1 MRGIYRFTDLQIYRF
16 TILPS
21 FGLSVFRSF
30 RLSVLLTIGLWVLL
44 HSCSGPQVFDRQVFH
59 YNQGAGISSLDP
71 AFARDQS
78 GIWAVNQLYNSI
90 LQLDDSLHVR
100 PAIARS
106 WDISVDGLTYTFHL
120 RGDVWF
126 HPDACFGD
134 STRRVTASD
143 VVYSFRRIRDPK
155 TASPGAWIFNGRLD
169 TTGPFRAIDDTTF
182 VLKLSKPF
190 LPMLGILTMQY
201 CSIIPHEAVEKYGP
215 DFRSHP
221 VGTGPFRLKIWREG
235 AAMILV
241 RNEKYFEWEGGER
254 LPHIK
259 GVRVSFI
266 NNKKTEFVA
275 FMQGKLDFMSGID
288 ASFQDEVI
296 DQDGKLKKELQ
307 SSINLTKSPYL
318 NTEYL
323 GFLMKP
329 DSANVL
335 SDSRIRQAINY
346 GFDRQELI
354 RFLRNGIG
362 RPAGNGFTPPGLP
375 GYDGSIAGYHYDPEH
390 ARALLREAG
399 HENGAGLPELV
410 LYTNDSYKEM
420 GLMLSKQFDK
430 IGIKLR
436 IEVTEPA
443 ILREWMSQGRVAFF
457 RGSWIADYPDAESY
471 FTVFYSKNTSP
482 PNYTHYHNPE
492 YDLIYEKA
500 LTETS
505 DSLRYALY
513 HDMERIIIADAPIVP
528 LYYDEVLRF
537 TQKRVK
543 GLNSNG
549 LNLLDLKRVRLE

>member
-1 MRGIYRFTDLQIYRF
+1 MRDRSIYRFIDLRIYGF
-16 TILPS
+16 
-21 FGLSVFRSF
+21 
-30 RLSVLLTIGLWVLL
+30 VLLSILTLFL
-44 HSCSGPQVFDRQVFH
+44 HSCADDTQVFDPQVFH
-59 YNQGAGISSLDP
+59 YNQGAGIASLDP

-90 LQLDDSLHVR
+90 LQLDDSLHIR
-100 PAIARS
+100 PAIACS
-106 WDISVDGLTYTFHL
+106 WDISDDGLTYTFHI
-120 RGDVWF
+120 RDDVWF
-126 HPDACFGD
+126 HPDGCFKD

-143 VVYSFRRIRDPK
+143 VVYSFRRIRDPR
-155 TASPGAWIFNGRLD
+155 TASPGAWVFNDRLD
-169 TTGPFRAIDDTTF
+169 TGEPFRAVDDSTF
-182 VLKLSKPF
+182 ILKLSRPF

-201 CSIIPHEAVEKYGP
+201 CSVVPHEAVEKYGP

-235 AAMILV
+235 SAMILV
-241 RNEKYFEWEGGER
+241 RNEKYFEREGGEQ

-275 FMQGKLDFMSGID
+275 FKQGKLDFISGID

-296 DQDGKLKKELQ
+296 DQGGNLKKELQ
-307 SSINLTKSPYL
+307 STIDLIKSPYL

-329 DSANVL
+329 DSTNIL
-335 SDSRIRQAINY
+335 SDRRIRQAINY

-354 RFLRNGIG
+354 RFLRNGVG

-375 GYDGSIAGYHYDPEH
+375 SYDGSIAGYRYDPER
-390 ARALLREAG
+390 AKALLKEAG
-399 HENGAGLPELV
+399 HENGAGLPELL

-420 GLMLSKQFDK
+420 GLMLSKQLDK

-471 FTVFYSKNTSP
+471 FTVFYSRNTSP
-482 PNYTHYHNPE
+482 PNYTHYKNPE
-492 YDLIYEKA
+492 YDRIYEKA
-500 LTETS
+500 LTEKN

-513 HDMERIIIADAPIVP
+513 HDMERIIISDAPIVP

-537 TQKRVK
+537 TRKRVK

>member
-1 MRGIYRFTDLQIYRF
+1 MRDRSIYGFIDLRIYGF
-16 TILPS
+16 
-21 FGLSVFRSF
+21 
-30 RLSVLLTIGLWVLL
+30 VLLSILTLFL
-44 HSCSGPQVFDRQVFH
+44 HSCVDDAQVFDPQVFH

-90 LQLDDSLHVR
+90 LQLDDSLHIR

-106 WDISVDGLTYTFHL
+106 WDISDDGLTYTFHL
-120 RGDVWF
+120 RDDVWF
-126 HPDACFGD
+126 HSDGCFRD

-143 VVYSFRRIRDPK
+143 VVYSFRRIRDPR
-155 TASPGAWIFNGRLD
+155 TASPGAWVFNDRLD
-169 TTGPFRAIDDTTF
+169 TVEPFRAVDDSTF
-182 VLKLSKPF
+182 VLKLSRPF

-201 CSIIPHEAVEKYGP
+201 CSVVPREAAEKYGP

-235 AAMILV
+235 SAMILV
-241 RNEKYFEWEGGER
+241 RNEKYFEREGGEQ

-275 FMQGKLDFMSGID
+275 FKQGKLDFISGID

-296 DQDGKLKKELQ
+296 DQNGNLKKELQ
-307 SSINLTKSPYL
+307 STIDLTKSPYL

-329 DSANVL
+329 DSANIL
-335 SDSRIRQAINY
+335 SDRRIRQAINY

-354 RFLRNGIG
+354 RFLRNGVG
-362 RPAGNGFTPPGLP
+362 RSAGNGFTPPGLP
-375 GYDGSIAGYHYDPEH
+375 SYDASITGYRYDPER
-390 ARALLREAG
+390 AKALLREAG

-420 GLMLSKQFDK
+420 GLMLSKQLDK

-471 FTVFYSKNTSP
+471 FTVFYSHNTSP
-482 PNYTHYHNPE
+482 PNYTHYKNPE
-492 YDLIYEKA
+492 YDRIYEKA
-500 LTETS
+500 LTEKN

-513 HDMERIIIADAPIVP
+513 HDMERIIISEAPIVP

-537 TQKRVK
+537 TRKRVK

>member
-1 MRGIYRFTDLQIYRF
+1 MRDRSIYRFIDLRIYGF
-16 TILPS
+16 
-21 FGLSVFRSF
+21 
-30 RLSVLLTIGLWVLL
+30 VLLSILTLFL
-44 HSCSGPQVFDRQVFH
+44 HSCADDTQVFDPQVFH
-59 YNQGAGISSLDP
+59 YNQGAGIASLDP

-90 LQLDDSLHVR
+90 LQLDDSLHIR

-106 WDISVDGLTYTFHL
+106 WDISDDGLTYTFHI
-120 RGDVWF
+120 RDDVWF
-126 HPDACFGD
+126 HRDGCFRD

-143 VVYSFRRIRDPK
+143 VVYSFRRIRDPR
-155 TASPGAWIFNGRLD
+155 TASPGAWVFNDRLD
-169 TTGPFRAIDDTTF
+169 TVEPFRAVDDSTF
-182 VLKLSKPF
+182 VLKLSRPF

-201 CSIIPHEAVEKYGP
+201 CSVVPHEAVEKYGP

-235 AAMILV
+235 SAMILV
-241 RNEKYFEWEGGER
+241 RNEKYFEWEGGEQ

-275 FMQGKLDFMSGID
+275 FKQGKLDFISGID

-296 DQDGKLKKELQ
+296 DQSGNLKKELQ
-307 SSINLTKSPYL
+307 STIDLTKSPYL

-329 DSANVL
+329 DSTNVL
-335 SDSRIRQAINY
+335 SDRRIRQAINY

-354 RFLRNGIG
+354 RFLRNGVG
-362 RPAGNGFTPPGLP
+362 RSAGSGFTPPGLP
-375 GYDGSIAGYHYDPEH
+375 SYDGSIAGYHYDPER
-390 ARALLREAG
+390 AKALLKEAG

-420 GLMLSKQFDK
+420 GLMLSKQLDK

-471 FTVFYSKNTSP
+471 LTVFYSHNTSP
-482 PNYTHYHNPE
+482 PNYTHYKNPE
-492 YDLIYEKA
+492 YDRIYEKA
-500 LTETS
+500 LTEKN

-513 HDMERIIIADAPIVP
+513 HDMERIIISDAPIVP

-537 TQKRVK
+537 TRKRVK